1 MVCPLFDRELH
12 LQGRNGASI
21 MRKFIEKGSQ
31 IGEPHTT
38 LERILPIQ

>member
-1 MVCPLFDRELH
+1 MNG
-12 LQGRNGASI
+12 GRI
-21 MRKFIEKGSQ
+21 MRKFIEEGSE